1 MRTWSMVI
9 VTAACVLAA
18 SLDLGAQTKPDS
30 LYKRVG
36 GYDAVAAVVD
46 DFVPR
51 LAGDPK
57 LAKFFA
63 GHAAESLK
71 RIRQLV
77 VDQLCNAMGGPC
89 LYLGRDTR
97 TAHAGLG
104 ITAADWDIS
113 VGHLKATLAKFKVP
127 PKETEEVLS
136 LATTLRKD
144 IVEKP

>member
-1 MRTWSMVI
+1 MVD
-9 VTAACVLAA
+9 VLFGAACVLSL

-57 LAKFFA
+57 LAKFFG
-63 GHAAESLK
+63 GHAADSLK

-77 VDQLCNAMGGPC
+77 VDQLCMAMGGPC
-89 LYLGRDTR
+89 IYLGRDTK

-104 ITAADWDIS
+104 ITAADWDIA
-113 VGHLKATLAKFKVP
+113 VGHLKATLAKLKVP
-127 PKETEEVLS
+127 AKETDEVLA